1 MTCASCVRKIET
13 SIGKLPGVHSAEVA
27 LLTHR
32 GRFKYDA
39 SQIGPRDIIRELDV
53 GILNFSKYKIVFCFI
68 LVNWISFLIN

>member
-13 SIGKLPGVHSAEVA
+13 SISKLSGIHSAEVA

-32 GRFKYDA
+32 GRFKYNP

-53 GILNFSKYKIVFCFI
+53 K
-68 LVNWISFLIN
+68 

>member
-13 SIGKLPGVHSAEVA
+13 SMRKLPGVHSAEVA

-53 GILNFSKYKIVFCFI
+53 
-68 LVNWISFLIN
+68 

>member
-13 SIGKLPGVHSAEVA
+13 SMRKLPGVHSAEVA

-53 GILNFSKYKIVFCFI
+53 RIINYKKIEFI
-68 LVNWISFLIN
+68 FI